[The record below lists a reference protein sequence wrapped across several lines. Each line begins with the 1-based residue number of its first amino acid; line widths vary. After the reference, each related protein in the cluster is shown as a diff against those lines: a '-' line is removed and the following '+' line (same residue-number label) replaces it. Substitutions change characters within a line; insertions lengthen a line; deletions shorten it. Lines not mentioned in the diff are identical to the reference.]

1 MKSSLQV
8 LLTVLT
14 LVALGGCR
22 RTPPTDYV
30 VLPDISQSIER
41 DGILDEFRTIDGLI
55 DRMQRGDSLIVIPIT
70 GDAMS
75 DTPGRVV
82 RLVAPTERE
91 AYDNDL
97 TVFRQDA
104 HTRVRN
110 MEATA
115 LASPGRN
122 TDILGTLD
130 AAKQVF
136 DSLPPQDSK
145 TLIVMSDFLEDDG
158 ASCFTQDKAL
168 GEVQSAQHLADT
180 LQKQHGFL
188 LHNVSV
194 HLEALPSKDFR
205 SVRPGRRQAVREFWK
220 RYFAPSAA
228 TEINIAGQ

>member
-1 MKSSLQV
+1 MTRSIC
-8 LLTVLT
+8 LLSI
-14 LVALGGCR
+14 ALILSPIAGCR
-22 RTPPTDYV
+22 ATPKDTV
-30 VLPDISQSIER
+30 MEPDVSQSIDRAGMAQAFKEIDDR
-41 DGILDEFRTIDGLI
+41 IDGM
-55 DRMQRGDSLIVIPIT
+55 RRGDSLTIIPIT

-97 TVFRQDA
+97 IVFREDA
-104 HTRVRN
+104 HKKVRN

-122 TDILGTLD
+122 TDILGALD

-145 TLIVMSDFLEDDG
+145 TLIVMSDFLEDDS

-168 GEVQSAQHLADT
+168 GETQSAQHLADT

-188 LHNVSV
+188 LHNVSI
-194 HLEALPSKDFR
+194 HLEALPSKDLR

-228 TEINIAGQ
+228 TEINVAEE

>member
-1 MKSSLQV
+1 MNRSICLLSIALILQPIV
-8 LLTVLT
+8 
-14 LVALGGCR
+14 GCR
-22 RTPPTDYV
+22 ATPSDTV
-30 VLPDISQSIER
+30 IEPDVSQSIDR
-41 DGILDEFRTIDGLI
+41 DGTDYAFKQIDGLI
-55 DRMQRGDSLIVIPIT
+55 DGMKRGDSLTIIPIT
-70 GDAMS
+70 GDSMS
-75 DTPGRVV
+75 DTPGQVV

-104 HTRVRN
+104 HRRVRN

-115 LASPGRN
+115 LASPGKN
-122 TDILGTLD
+122 TDILGALD

-168 GEVQSAQHLADT
+168 GGVQSAQHLADT

-188 LHNVSV
+188 LHSVSV
-194 HLEALPSKDFR
+194 HLEALPSKDLR

-228 TEINIAGQ
+228 TEINVAGE